1 MGSSQATPASFAR
14 YLFTGWTAADER
26 RWRRQRP
33 EETNVRRSGVVVIAL
48 IVAGAGILMGREAN
62 RPRPQVDSLVVVT
75 GVPVAAAADTSRP
88 SVAATVVT
96 QWQFLDQLD
105 PQVAEWNTKVRRFAA
120 AEIPG
125 DRETRARV
133 TAAWDKVMWNWGR
146 LHAAGRDGWEA
157 CRPPYDVAWDEF
169 IQIWKEANN
178 S

>member
-1 MGSSQATPASFAR
+1 MVA
-14 YLFTGWTAADER
+14 
-26 RWRRQRP
+26 
-33 EETNVRRSGVVVIAL
+33 
-48 IVAGAGILMGREAN
+48 AGAGILMGRESS
-62 RPRPQVDSLVVVT
+62 RPWPQADSLVVVA
-75 GVPVAAAADTSRP
+75 GVPAAAAADTSRSSP
-88 SVAATVVT
+88 TTTVVT
-96 QWQFLDQLD
+96 QWEFLDQLD

-120 AEIPG
+120 ADPPG

-157 CRPPYDVAWDEF
+157 CRPPYDIAWDEF

>member
-1 MGSSQATPASFAR
+1 M
-14 YLFTGWTAADER
+14 
-26 RWRRQRP
+26 
-33 EETNVRRSGVVVIAL
+33 RRSVVVVVAM
-48 IVAGAGILMGREAN
+48 VAAGAGILMGRESS
-62 RPRPQVDSLVVVT
+62 RPWPQADSLVVVA
-75 GVPVAAAADTSRP
+75 GVPAAAAADTSRSSP
-88 SVAATVVT
+88 TTTVVT
-96 QWQFLDQLD
+96 QWEFLDQLD

-120 AEIPG
+120 ADPPG

-157 CRPPYDVAWDEF
+157 CRPPYDIAWDEF